1 MVTYPKDWKQ
11 KLNQIINGIDTPL
24 GRAFDI
30 ALICSISISCFLIII
45 DSVAPIHV
53 VMGTVISLLLN
64 FFLLIFTLEYVLR
77 LIVTPKKRDYLFS
90 FYGIVDFIAI
100 APIYLSF
107 FVSFGSFLPIVRIL
121 RLFRLFSVFK
131 MGRYVD
137 ESGALL
143 KALRASKTKISVF
156 LFTLLFIVI
165 IVGALMYI
173 IEGPEHGFVSIPESM
188 YWAIVTISTVGYG
201 DISPQTEMGKFL
213 ASALMLVG
221 YGIIAVPT
229 GIITSELSN
238 ASNKKEPL
246 SDQKCPIC
254 GNSKHAKGSQYCNQ
268 CGEKLA

>member
-1 MVTYPKDWKQ
+1 MDTYPKDWKQ
-11 KLNQIINGIDTPL
+11 KLNQIINGFDTPL

-30 ALICSISISCFLIII
+30 ALICSILISCFLIII
-45 DSVAPIHV
+45 DSIAAIHATLG
-53 VMGTVISLLLN
+53 GTILILQN
-64 FFLLIFTLEYVLR
+64 FFLLIFTIEYCLR
-77 LIVTPKKRDYLFS
+77 LIVTTKKRDYLFS

-107 FVSFGSFLPIVRIL
+107 FISFGSFLPIIRIL
-121 RLFRLFSVFK
+121 RLFRLFSIFK
-131 MGRYVD
+131 MGRYID

-156 LFTLLFIVI
+156 LFTLLFIII
-165 IVGALMYI
+165 IVGALMYV

-201 DISPQTEMGKFL
+201 DISPQTELGKFL

-229 GIITSELSN
+229 GVITSELSYV
-238 ASNKKEPL
+238 SHKKEPR
-246 SDQKCPIC
+246 SGQSCPIC
-254 GNSKHAKGSQYCNQ
+254 GHSKHAQGSQYCNQ
-268 CGEKLA
+268 CGKKL